1 MEHHEYAEFPTRS
14 SDKEWPETTNQ
25 KHNSFFQSKRYLAGM
40 IS

>member
-25 KHNSFFQSKRYLAGM
+25 NIIHFFKVYD
-40 IS
+40 I